1 MQPVT
6 LQDFERLAA
15 EALPAA
21 AFGYYA
27 GGAADE
33 LTLRDNVEAWRR
45 IAIRP
50 RTMVDVSERD
60 AATTLLG
67 VRRPHPLVVAPMA
80 FHRLADPEAEASS
93 ARGAR

>member
-1 MQPVT
+1 
-6 LQDFERLAA
+6 
-15 EALPAA
+15 
-21 AFGYYA
+21 
-27 GGAADE
+27 
-33 LTLRDNVEAWRR
+33 
-45 IAIRP
+45 
-50 RTMVDVSERD
+50 MVDVSERD